1 MHSSFV
7 GTVGGPPGASSPDPT
22 KQIFIK
28 NCPKAWTHADL
39 YEHFVPF
46 GDIASCKVSITA
58 SFVSRCYGFV
68 EYLSA
73 DSVKKA
79 VAAMDG
85 KILEAAAAPSST
97 EQDLDA
103 DGLALQQLPLQVTN
117 FESKRQRV
125 K

>member
-7 GTVGGPPGASSPDPT
+7 GTVGAGSGGSDPH

-39 YEHFVPF
+39 YEHFKPY
-46 GDIASCKVSITA
+46 GEIASCKVSITA
-58 SFVSRCYGFV
+58 NFQSRCYGFV
-68 EYLSA
+68 EYAQA

-85 KILEAAAAPSST
+85 KVVN
-97 EQDLDA
+97 QVA
-103 DGLALQQLPLQVTN
+103 DG
-117 FESKRQRV
+117 
-125 K
+125 

>member
-7 GTVGGPPGASSPDPT
+7 GTGVSGPPGASTPDPH
-22 KQIFIK
+22 KQIFVK

-68 EYLSA
+68 EYQSA

-85 KILEAAAAPSST
+85 KILEATAAPS
-97 EQDLDA
+97 EQEADGVA
-103 DGLALQQLPLQVTN
+103 DGLTPL
-117 FESKRQRV
+117 
-125 K
+125 